1 MQQTQLP
8 SMRKLFSVQL
18 FDVAAQTDFPLVLS
32 QDDCNN
38 GFCMGTNNS
47 VLFAPIAPV
56 FHPPHNF
63 WPNSIL
69 ADLAGI
75 VNFRQFPNFEATLY
89 VANGER
95 WASFEFEGW
104 SFSIRFE
111 GKGEST
117 CYLGSF
123 EQLSPHIMSGDHA
136 MLNEKFPKSFS
147 WRTTPEMLTD
157 TNRNNLGILNSFAEK
172 LMALV

>member
-1 MQQTQLP
+1 MQPTQLQFV
-8 SMRKLFSVQL
+8 RKLFSVQL
-18 FDVAAQTDFPLVLS
+18 SAVAAQTGFPLVLS
-32 QDDCNN
+32 QDDHYD
-38 GFCMGTNNS
+38 GFYMGTNNS
-47 VLFAPIAPV
+47 VWFAPIAPV
-56 FHPPHNF
+56 SSPPHNF

-123 EQLSPHIMSGDHA
+123 EQLSPHIMSGDRA

-147 WRTTPEMLTD
+147 WRTTPEMLTY
-157 TNRNNLGILNSFAEK
+157 TNRNDLGLLTSFAEK
-172 LMALV
+172 LMALA